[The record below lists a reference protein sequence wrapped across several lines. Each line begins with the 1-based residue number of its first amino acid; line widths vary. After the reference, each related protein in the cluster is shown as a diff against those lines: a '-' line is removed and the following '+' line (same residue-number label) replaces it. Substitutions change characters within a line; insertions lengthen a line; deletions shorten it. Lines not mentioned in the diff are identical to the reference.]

1 MHMLRFKTQY
11 YFPADVY
18 NSQFITIYI
27 TLIYYHVFHCWGQL
41 AKRGKTDAKLVYLC
55 VYCAMCMCA
64 CCAVLP
70 HSADGS
76 SIHAVWSKGE
86 VISISKADSKILK
99 TVVTVILQP
108 NTSRQNFRAK
118 RRPRLSTRMKL
129 KDKKQ

>member
-64 CCAVLP
+64 CCAVLSY
-70 HSADGS
+70 SADGS
-76 SIHAVWSKGE
+76 SIHAVWSKGD
-86 VISISKADSKILK
+86 VISISNPENSSHSHLTTKHFQTKLQSQEASKI
-99 TVVTVILQP
+99 IDEDEAE
-108 NTSRQNFRAK
+108 R
-118 RRPRLSTRMKL
+118 
-129 KDKKQ
+129 